1 MTGGPTGDDPAAA
14 GGDGNA
20 ADGAAL
26 AQRLRVVE
34 IFADLADDELARLAD
49 NSRVVELAEGEA
61 LIRRGDP
68 AWTMFVVLAG
78 ELHSRREDGASDGRL
93 YVRRTGHTGGVLPW
107 TRLTES
113 PVTIRAVVPS
123 TVACFAR
130 TDFPAMFKRIPVL
143 EQRLAGVMA
152 DRVRQTAQMDQH
164 RERLAGLGKL
174 AAGLAHEL
182 NNPVAAIQRSSDE
195 LQRSIED
202 LVAVGRE
209 VLLELVGAEV
219 LERVEAMGRH
229 RGADGG
235 GADGG
240 GGVDGGRRSAPAD
253 RLARS
258 DAEEAVASTLDDLGV
273 ADAWALAEG
282 LVAAGVQAD
291 ELQRALAGL
300 DPGMVSRVLR
310 WLEASRASTGLLGE
324 LSASASRVVGLV
336 GSVKGFSQ
344 MDRERS
350 TADLDVRE
358 GIEDTLAVM
367 AHAIRDRDIMVHQ
380 EHAPE
385 LPRVRGVAGD
395 LNQVWLNLLDN
406 AIDAAG
412 DGGRVALRTQ
422 AGETEVLVDVED
434 DGPGIPPDVVGRVFE
449 PFFTTKPVGEGT
461 GLGLELVRRVV
472 IEHGGDVT
480 IETAP
485 GRTVFRIRLPAAGA

>member
-1 MTGGPTGDDPAAA
+1 MTGGPTGQDPAAT
-14 GGDGNA
+14 GGGGGV

-26 AQRLRVVE
+26 AQRLRIVE
-34 IFADLADDELARLAD
+34 IFSGLADDELAWLAG
-49 NSRVVELAEGEA
+49 NSRVVELAAGEV

-78 ELHSRREDGASDGRL
+78 ELHSRREDGVSDGRL

-107 TRLTES
+107 TRLTEA

-130 TDFPAMFKRIPVL
+130 TDFPAMFQRIPVL
-143 EQRLAGVMA
+143 EQRLAGLMA
-152 DRVRQTAQMDQH
+152 DRVRQTAQMDQQ

-209 VLLELVGAEV
+209 VLLEQLGAGA
-219 LERVEAMGRH
+219 LERAEAMGRV
-229 RGADGG
+229 
-235 GADGG
+235 
-240 GGVDGGRRSAPAD
+240 GVDGGRRSAPAD

-258 DAEEAVASTLDDLGV
+258 DAEEAVANTLDDLGV
-273 ADAWALAEG
+273 PDAWALAEG
-282 LVAAGVQAD
+282 LVAAGVLAD
-291 ELQRALAGL
+291 DLDRDLAGL
-300 DPGMVSRVLR
+300 EPATVSRVLR
-310 WLEASRASTGLLGE
+310 WLEASRASAALLGE
-324 LSASASRVVGLV
+324 LSAAASRVVGLV

-344 MDRERS
+344 MDREHS
-350 TADLDVRE
+350 TTDLDVRE
-358 GIEDTLAVM
+358 GIADTLAVM
-367 AHAIRDRDIMVHQ
+367 AHAIRDRDITVHQ

-422 AGETEVLVDVED
+422 AGETEVFVDVED
-434 DGPGIPPDVVGRVFE
+434 DGPGIPPDIAGRVFE

-480 IETAP
+480 IDSAP
-485 GRTVFRIRLPAAGA
+485 GRTVFRVRLPATGS

>member
-1 MTGGPTGDDPAAA
+1 VTSGPGDEAPAAA
-14 GGDGNA
+14 GGDATA
-20 ADGAAL
+20 ADGATL
-26 AQRLRVVE
+26 VQRLRTVE
-34 IFADLADDELARLAD
+34 IFSDLGDDDLAWLARHSRVAELAA
-49 NSRVVELAEGEA
+49 GEV

-78 ELHSRREDGASDGRL
+78 ELHSRREDGVSDGRL
-93 YVRRTGHTGGVLPW
+93 FVRRTGQTGGVLPW

-130 TDFPAMFKRIPVL
+130 SDFPAMFKHIPVL
-143 EQRLAGVMA
+143 EQRLAGLMV
-152 DRVRQTAQMDQH
+152 DRVRQTAQMDQQ

-195 LQRSIED
+195 LRRSIED
-202 LVAVGRE
+202 LVTVGRE
-209 VLLELVGAEV
+209 VLGGVVGAEA
-219 LERVEAMGRH
+219 LARFEAMGR
-229 RGADGG
+229 DG
-235 GADGG
+235 D
-240 GGVDGGRRSAPAD
+240 VDSSGRRAAPVD

-258 DAEEAVASTLDDLGV
+258 DAEDAVASALDRVGV
-273 ADAWALAEG
+273 ADPWSLAEG
-282 LVAAGVQAD
+282 LVASGVLAED
-291 ELQRALAGL
+291 LERALVGL
-300 DPGMVSRVLR
+300 DPGTAWRVLR
-310 WLEASRASTGLLGE
+310 WLDAARGSVSLLEE
-324 LSASASRVVGLV
+324 LSAAAGRVVGLV
-336 GSVKGFSQ
+336 ASVKGFSQ
-344 MDRERS
+344 MDQERS

-358 GIEDTLAVM
+358 GIVDTLAVM
-367 AHAIRDRDIMVHQ
+367 AHAIRDRDITVHQ

-385 LPRVRGVAGD
+385 LPPVRGVAGD

-412 DGGRVALRTQ
+412 DGGRVALRTR
-422 AGETEVLVDVED
+422 AGESEVLVDVED
-434 DGPGIPPDVVGRVFE
+434 DGPGIPPDVVGRIFE

-472 IEHGGDVT
+472 IEHGGDVN

-485 GRTVFRIRLPAAGA
+485 GRTVFRVRLPAAGT